1 MTEPALMGFLTQ
13 TVEEMWVLQE
23 ASFPKPAFGEE
34 WFYSKQG
41 YPRRT
46 LLFGSCVH
54 QQRRVSAGTF
64 L

>member
-41 YPRRT
+41 YPRHT

-54 QQRRVSAGTF
+54 
-64 L
+64 